1 MKRSLFYPLNAFYIP
16 AQLLISRTWL
26 LNFTLII
33 TVIFNVNFALKAQ
46 IVTNFSANLSA
57 GRQFA
62 RPNIEGEGNQL
73 PGAWTTQ
80 NLLFNYAAQ
89 KITVTVPGSYTFK
102 TDTTFFNGMQDPML
116 FLYDNNFDPSKPL
129 THGIA
134 ANDDILSGVYS
145 RWKQSSIDA
154 VKLLPG
160 TYTLVITG
168 WNPGV
173 SGGVNFSCTGPGL
186 VGAILIPSLSSIE
199 DTTLGFTAGSKVAS
213 TITSS
218 LKIDC
223 NANLTGAT
231 VQITGNYSSRE
242 DILNFTNQSGITG
255 TWNSS
260 KGTLTLSGASSAAN
274 YQAAIRNIT
283 YKDTAQ
289 NPCVLPRTISFIT
302 AAGNKNS
309 NILTRTITLITQAH
323 NNEPVNNITSPLKG
337 FTKISGMNT
346 TTAVEEKPVITSFNL
361 NQNYPNPFN
370 PSTTISYSVPKS
382 QFVELKVY
390 NLLGQL
396 ATTLVNKQQ
405 NAGNYS
411 VTFNANKLASGVYV
425 YSLTA
430 SSEDGSSSFN
440 SVKKMIVM
448 K

>member
-1 MKRSLFYPLNAFYIP
+1 MKRSLFYPLNALNIP

-26 LNFTLII
+26 LNLTLIV
-33 TVIFNVNFALKAQ
+33 TVIFSFNFALKAQ
-46 IVTNFSANLSA
+46 VVTNFSANLSA
-57 GRQFA
+57 GLQFA
-62 RPNIEGEGNQL
+62 RPIIEETGNQL
-73 PGAWTTQ
+73 PGAWTAQ
-80 NLLFNYAAQ
+80 NLLYDYAAQ
-89 KITVTVPGSYTFK
+89 KITVTVPGIYTFK
-102 TDTTFFNGMQDPML
+102 TDTTFFNGPQDPML
-116 FLYDNNFDPSKPL
+116 FLYDSNFDPANPL
-129 THGIA
+129 AHGIV
-134 ANDDILSGVYS
+134 ANDDILAGISSGC
-145 RWKQSSIDA
+145 KQSIIDS
-154 VKLLPG
+154 VKLPAG
-160 TYTLVITG
+160 NYILVVTG
-168 WNPGV
+168 WNDGV
-173 SGGVNFSCTGPGL
+173 SGGVNFSCNGPGL
-186 VGAILIPSLSSIE
+186 VGTKLIPSLSSIE
-199 DTTLGFTAGSKVAS
+199 DTTLGYKAGSSAVI

-231 VQITGNYSSRE
+231 VQITGNYSSGK
-242 DILNFTNQSGITG
+242 DILNFTNQNGITG

-260 KGTLTLSGASSAAN
+260 KGTLVLSGASSAAN

-289 NPCVLPRTISFIT
+289 NPCVLPRIISFMT

-382 QFVELKVY
+382 QFIELKVY

-396 ATTLVNKQQ
+396 VTTLVNKQQ